1 MMAKPK
7 KIRRIRMICRVLA
20 GMLVVSIA
28 MGAIVVDEELPESR
42 DDGCSCRRAMLR
54 RFIECEH

>member
-7 KIRRIRMICRVLA
+7 MIRRMRMICRVLT

-28 MGAIVVDEELPESR
+28 MGAIVVDELPESR
-42 DDGCSCRRAMLR
+42 DDGCSCRRVMLR